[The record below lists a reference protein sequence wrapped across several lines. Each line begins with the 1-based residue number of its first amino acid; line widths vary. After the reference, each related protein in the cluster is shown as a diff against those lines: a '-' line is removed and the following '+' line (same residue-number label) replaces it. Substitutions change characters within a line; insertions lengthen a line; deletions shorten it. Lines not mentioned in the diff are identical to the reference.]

1 MSPEQAAA
9 EIIEAIRAERI
20 ETPIGDAAREV
31 MAGLVSDPL
40 AIEMSFAQYR
50 A

>member
-1 MSPEQAAA
+1 MSPGQAAS
-9 EIIEAIRAERI
+9 EIIEAIRVERI

-31 MAGLVSDPL
+31 MAGLRSDPL
-40 AIEMSFAQYR
+40 AIEMSFAEYH